1 MGYIKTCLLLSVLT
15 LLFIFVGF
23 AIAGESGALI
33 AFVIAFMMNI
43 FAYWNSDKIIL
54 KMYKAKQIDV
64 NQNQKLYQNIKNL
77 VEYALCQ

>member
-15 LLFIFVGF
+15 FLFIFVGF

-54 KMYKAKQIDV
+54 KMYKAKQIDT
-64 NQNQKLYQNIKNL
+64 NTNQK
-77 VEYALCQ
+77 ALSKYKKIS